1 MNNIH
6 FEDLWEKCEAFHKA
20 ESAQDVSSSLIDELM
35 MKLNLYKVIDLKSE
49 IPEEDRQKIK
59 SRTMGEIL
67 LTITQIS
74 LKDNINVYEALKV
87 ALEYK
92 SIENYSIKYK

>member
-20 ESAQDVSSSLIDELM
+20 ESSQDVSSSLIDELM
-35 MKLNLYKVIDLKSE
+35 MKMNLYKVIDLKSE

-67 LTITQIS
+67 LTVTQIS